1 MKKVLLAFQ
10 FLTIIPVTGIKDVS
24 EKDIGSASAFFPVVG
39 VVQGLIFAVSA
50 GIFLKVFNAELSN
63 GLVLLVMVL
72 TSGGLHL
79 DGLSDT
85 FDAVASTGDREKKL
99 QIMKDSTIGPIGVIA
114 IVIVLLLKYIL
125 LNALFS
131 NSTINIYYLSLLLM
145 PVFSRWTMVT
155 ALFHARTA
163 SQHGLGKTFIEHT
176 GLKQLLIATF
186 ITVLVFM
193 SALLITSKFGN
204 RQLSIVNCQF
214 VFILPLLYIF
224 SLMSLWF
231 FNRRFGGAT
240 GDNFGAVSELSEIL
254 FLIMAIICIQNFI

>member
-1 MKKVLLAFQ
+1 
-10 FLTIIPVTGIKDVS
+10 
-24 EKDIGSASAFFPVVG
+24 
-39 VVQGLIFAVSA
+39 
-50 GIFLKVFNAELSN
+50 
-63 GLVLLVMVL
+63 
-72 TSGGLHL
+72 
-79 DGLSDT
+79 
-85 FDAVASTGDREKKL
+85 
-99 QIMKDSTIGPIGVIA
+99 
-114 IVIVLLLKYIL
+114 
-125 LNALFS
+125 
-131 NSTINIYYLSLLLM
+131 
-145 PVFSRWTMVT
+145 MVT